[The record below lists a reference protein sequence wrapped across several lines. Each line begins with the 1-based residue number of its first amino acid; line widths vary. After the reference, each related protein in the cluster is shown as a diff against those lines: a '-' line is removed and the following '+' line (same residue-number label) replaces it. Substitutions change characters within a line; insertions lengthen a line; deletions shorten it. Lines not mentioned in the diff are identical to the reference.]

1 MIRKIVVHKIKNQ
14 LNIKIFIWDRDKP
27 SNIKPK
33 QIIYV
38 ALLEMN
44 KILKYKIKKYIY
56 SKENHKD
63 PIVNDQI
70 WLEKKTIKKRKKTFA
85 PKSGQPKRL
94 SMLNFFFLWDGPDFF
109 ENKYSKQHTCYVK
122 ILAIF
127 DH

>member
-44 KILKYKIKKYIY
+44 KILKYKIKKKYIVR
-56 SKENHKD
+56 K
-63 PIVNDQI
+63 I
-70 WLEKKTIKKRKKTFA
+70 IKI
-85 PKSGQPKRL
+85 QL
-94 SMLNFFFLWDGPDFF
+94 
-109 ENKYSKQHTCYVK
+109 
-122 ILAIF
+122 
-127 DH
+127 